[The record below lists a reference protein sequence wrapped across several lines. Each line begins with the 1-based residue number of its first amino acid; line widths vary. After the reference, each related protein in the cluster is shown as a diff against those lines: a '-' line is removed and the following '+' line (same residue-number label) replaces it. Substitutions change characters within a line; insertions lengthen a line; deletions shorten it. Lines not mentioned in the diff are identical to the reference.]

1 MEFSIVPKTIENE
14 IDFQSLRILYPCPW
28 PQFCTNFLKNVKN
41 ILMAQLAARLR
52 GVGENIYRLLEE
64 IGQIVVVVL
73 VLGPIHLPF

>member
-14 IDFQSLRILYPCPW
+14 IDFLSLRIYPCPW

-64 IGQIVVVVL
+64 IGQIVVVL
-73 VLGPIHLPF
+73 VLGPIHLPSS